1 MVSAS
6 MLLGQLEPLHW
17 EDAKGVGLISSC
29 ERSSP
34 LLEFWAH
41 QRARID
47 ERREELLHLR
57 GNVDATDGHADD
69 HAEKEWDELRSQ
81 TSRFVARALLA
92 EQEIKILIEESARL
106 DEEISKVVASL
117 ALPESGTL

>member
-69 HAEKEWDELRSQ
+69 HAEKEWDELRCVPAESDRRRRATVLRNV
-81 TSRFVARALLA
+81 TSTGL
-92 EQEIKILIEESARL
+92 
-106 DEEISKVVASL
+106 
-117 ALPESGTL
+117 T